1 MYQRLNRIEDNKA
14 SYYSILISFMF
25 LAFIGSIFIGSALL
39 FYIKV
44 PVNGVS
50 FVIFPIITMIIGKF
64 VLNKDRKNISWKFLI
79 LTLIG
84 FFVLVAILAV
94 INNLVWDS
102 SYDSLAYHQENV
114 IDLYKGWNPFYD
126 STNKKI
132 NLWVMHYAKA
142 PAIFA
147 AALYKITGRIEAA
160 KVLTMLLPIIL
171 GILSFGAFNLLS
183 KNRKG
188 LSIFAAIIAVL
199 NPVIIGQSFSYYV
212 DSSLGVYVLALLIN
226 LYLIL
231 FFEDLHFFKYFALT
245 NIAVFLINIKFT
257 GLAYAGAILLGFL
270 ILSFIYNKKSYNI
283 KLIVFLICGLIFS
296 VIILGFNPYVTNTI
310 NDGNP
315 LYPLAGKGKIN
326 IMTDN
331 TPLDYRYDGEFKQE
345 YKSMIAFPNPQNFNG
360 APATSFTEMFGVNK
374 ATLQYYS
381 TTDARVRGFGVYS
394 IIFIPLS
401 FIGVLYLLITNKD
414 RKMMLGGLATVI
426 LISAVAIAGGAFW
439 WARYVPF
446 LWALPLSVGFFMYL
460 RKSKIIKVIGMCF
473 LLLMFVNSAIIVPGA
488 IYFKVQRSNQLKNYI
503 FSKPLI
509 ITENNFT
516 PSFINKAREF
526 HLSYKLK
533 S

>member
-1 MYQRLNRIEDNKA
+1 
-14 SYYSILISFMF
+14 
-25 LAFIGSIFIGSALL
+25 
-39 FYIKV
+39 
-44 PVNGVS
+44 
-50 FVIFPIITMIIGKF
+50 
-64 VLNKDRKNISWKFLI
+64 
-79 LTLIG
+79 
-84 FFVLVAILAV
+84 
-94 INNLVWDS
+94 
-102 SYDSLAYHQENV
+102 
-114 IDLYKGWNPFYD
+114 
-126 STNKKI
+126 
-132 NLWVMHYAKA
+132 MHYAKA

-345 YKSMIAFPNPQNFNG
+345 YKSMIAFPNPQNFKG

-446 LWALPLSVGFFMYL
+446 LWALPLSVGFFM
-460 RKSKIIKVIGMCF
+460 
-473 LLLMFVNSAIIVPGA
+473 
-488 IYFKVQRSNQLKNYI
+488 
-503 FSKPLI
+503 
-509 ITENNFT
+509 
-516 PSFINKAREF
+516 
-526 HLSYKLK
+526 
-533 S
+533 